1 MVLRRRKKKKIQEDF
16 QPGLQPEPITA
27 ILRLD
32 LLRTY
37 KLSWLPGD
45 VIAGLVIFAVTVPT
59 ALAYGQLAGLQAVN
73 GLYASLLAMGVYAF
87 FGTSRQLIIGAE
99 AAVAIIVFSSV
110 ASVAA
115 GADPARFAALVMM
128 EAILVGGIQL
138 IAGLTRVGFIADFI
152 PRSVVIG
159 FLNGMA
165 LIIIM
170 AQAGKITGI
179 ELSHADFIARVL
191 ELYGKIH
198 GAHQLTLKIAGACL
212 LGLLVCRLLFKFIP
226 GAVAVAGLATAAV
239 IWWNLGAHGVQLV
252 GQIPAGL
259 PHPWLPPVG
268 FEDIVKLFPIAM
280 GVALIS
286 FVDTAITARAFAMR
300 GGYQLDHN
308 QELIAL
314 GLTNVG
320 AGVCQ
325 GFAVGA
331 SHSRTAVNVTY
342 HGRSQLAGLIA
353 AGLMTVFLLY
363 FTHILKNVPV
373 VALAAIIVAA
383 GISLLRPKE
392 VFRIWRT
399 RPASAYVSI
408 ITTFAVL
415 IAGLMIGI
423 LVAVA
428 FAIILVLHRL
438 ARPHETVLRP
448 KVPGSGLLVYRFAG
462 PLFFF
467 NAAYFFNRVQ
477 KIVEAADPP
486 INFFLIN
493 AEAIVDI
500 DINAGEILEELYH
513 YLRRRNIIL
522 GICEAKGHF
531 RRELLNTRL
540 TTRTGFN
547 LYPNVASVVRE
558 LSKEPAKEDSKSN
571 NTFDD
576 QVPSS

>member
-1 MVLRRRKKKKIQEDF
+1 
-16 QPGLQPEPITA
+16 
-27 ILRLD
+27 
-32 LLRTY
+32 
-37 KLSWLPGD
+37 
-45 VIAGLVIFAVTVPT
+45 
-59 ALAYGQLAGLQAVN
+59 
-73 GLYASLLAMGVYAF
+73 
-87 FGTSRQLIIGAE
+87 
-99 AAVAIIVFSSV
+99 
-110 ASVAA
+110 
-115 GADPARFAALVMM
+115 
-128 EAILVGGIQL
+128 
-138 IAGLTRVGFIADFI
+138 
-152 PRSVVIG
+152 
-159 FLNGMA
+159 
-165 LIIIM
+165 
-170 AQAGKITGI
+170 
-179 ELSHADFIARVL
+179 
-191 ELYGKIH
+191 
-198 GAHQLTLKIAGACL
+198 
-212 LGLLVCRLLFKFIP
+212 
-226 GAVAVAGLATAAV
+226 
-239 IWWNLGAHGVQLV
+239 
-252 GQIPAGL
+252 
-259 PHPWLPPVG
+259 
-268 FEDIVKLFPIAM
+268 
-280 GVALIS
+280 
-286 FVDTAITARAFAMR
+286 
-300 GGYQLDHN
+300 
-308 QELIAL
+308 
-314 GLTNVG
+314 
-320 AGVCQ
+320 
-325 GFAVGA
+325 
-331 SHSRTAVNVTY
+331 VTY
-342 HGRSQLAGLIA
+342 GGRSQLAGLIA

-363 FTHILKNVPV
+363 FTHTLKNVPV
-373 VALAAIIVAA
+373 VALSAIIVAA